1 MSRDRRAELE
11 RPQRL
16 MMAALDEEITA
27 EERRELDRLL
37 DGSAALRRE
46 WSQLERVKQVT
57 GAMTLTEPPDEVWDD
72 YWRAGVYRRIERG
85 VAWILITLAALLLV
99 GFGLWHAVGALL
111 EDSAVPAFVKIAVF
125 ALLMGGAVLL
135 ASVIREKL
143 AVRRRD
149 PYLKVKR

>member
-1 MSRDRRAELE
+1 VSGDRRADLE

-16 MMAALDEEITA
+16 MMAALDGEIT
-27 EERRELDRLL
+27 EDERRELDRLL
-37 DGSAALRRE
+37 DGDAALRRE
-46 WSQLERVKQVT
+46 WSQLERVKEVT
-57 GAMTLTEPPDEVWDD
+57 GTMTLTEPPDEVWDD
-72 YWRAGVYRRIERG
+72 YWRAGMYRRVERS
-85 VAWILITLAALLLV
+85 VAWILITLATLILV
-99 GFGLWHAVGALL
+99 GFGLWHAVDVLL
-111 EDSAVPAFVKIAVF
+111 EESAVPGFVRIAVF

>member
-1 MSRDRRAELE
+1 MSGDRRADLE

-16 MMAALDEEITA
+16 MMAALDGEIT
-27 EERRELDRLL
+27 EDERRELDRLL
-37 DGSAALRRE
+37 DGDAALRRE
-46 WSQLERVKQVT
+46 WSQLERVKEVT
-57 GAMTLTEPPDEVWDD
+57 GTMTLTEPPDEVWDD
-72 YWRAGVYRRIERG
+72 YWRAGMYRRVERS
-85 VAWILITLAALLLV
+85 VAWILITLATLILV
-99 GFGLWHAVGALL
+99 GFGLWHAVDVLL
-111 EDSAVPAFVKIAVF
+111 EESAVPGFVRIAVF

>member
-1 MSRDRRAELE
+1 VSRDRADLE

-16 MMAALDEEITA
+16 MMAALDDEIT
-27 EERRELDRLL
+27 EEDRRELDRLL
-37 DGSAALRRE
+37 EGSAVLRRE
-46 WSQLERVKQVT
+46 WTQLARVKEVT
-57 GAMTLTEPPDEVWDD
+57 STMTLAEPPEEVWDD
-72 YWRAGVYRRIERG
+72 YWRAEGYRRVERG
-85 VAWILITLAALLLV
+85 AAWILITLAALILV

-111 EDSAVPAFVKIAVF
+111 RDSAVPGFVKIAVF
-125 ALLMGGAVLL
+125 ALLMGGAVML